1 MSERSGRCG
10 SDQQIYEGMTGSIR
24 VVNGSNNAPTAD
36 KSNCL
41 WLERKVI
48 VSDRR
53 HAQDAVGNWGLTTAG
68 AEGLQVQDRNPGESD
83 WKET

>member
-1 MSERSGRCG
+1 MSERSDCCG
-10 SDQQIYEGMTGSIR
+10 SDQRIYEGMTGSIGA
-24 VVNGSNNAPTAD
+24 VNESNNAATAD

-53 HAQDAVGNWGLTTAG
+53 HAQDAVENWGLTIAG
-68 AEGLQVQDRNPGESD
+68 ARQKPGRVRLEGDLNMR
-83 WKET
+83 